1 MEYWEMINQL
11 FICYFNYFS
20 SDHSPSFELFITY
33 MCFLFIIK
41 NSYKGPLHPITYMN
55 IVLSLNRWSQL
66 WDFKKAGWSWPF
78 LGYIYPL
85 LTKSYV

>member
-20 SDHSPSFELFITY
+20 WDHSPSFELFITY

-55 IVLSLNRWSQL
+55 IVLSLDRWSQL